1 MPNRSWCRL
10 NGVDKARVKTYNFWM
25 QNRFKFFVKEGSREE
40 DLLLKIN
47 KRKLPR
53 HVAIIMDGNGRWAK
67 KRKLN
72 RIEGHLEGAKSAR
85 IIAECSSRIGIKYL
99 TLFVFSS
106 ENWKRPPREVNKL
119 MDLLY
124 KNLAEKSGIL
134 SENKIKLKTIG
145 DLGKIPPRLRKK
157 LLETEKMSGH
167 YKNLQIN
174 LALSYGARNEIIN
187 AVRKIIIDNVSASD
201 INEKL
206 FENYLNTHDCPDPD
220 LLIRTSGE
228 LRISNFLLYQIAYS
242 ELYFTQTL
250 WPDFKV
256 YDYLKAIKEYQ
267 ERGRRFGAI

>member
-1 MPNRSWCRL
+1 
-10 NGVDKARVKTYNFWM
+10 
-25 QNRFKFFVKEGSREE
+25 
-40 DLLLKIN
+40 
-47 KRKLPR
+47 
-53 HVAIIMDGNGRWAK
+53 
-67 KRKLN
+67 
-72 RIEGHLEGAKSAR
+72 
-85 IIAECSSRIGIKYL
+85 
-99 TLFVFSS
+99 
-106 ENWKRPPREVNKL
+106 
-119 MDLLY
+119 
-124 KNLAEKSGIL
+124 
-134 SENKIKLKTIG
+134 ENKIKLRTIG

-187 AVRKIIIDNVSASD
+187 ALKQIIVDKVSASD
-201 INEKL
+201 INENL

>member
-1 MPNRSWCRL
+1 L

-47 KRKLPR
+47 KKKLPR

-72 RIEGHLEGAKSAR
+72 RIEGHLEGAKSAL

-106 ENWKRPPREVNKL
+106 ENWKRPPWEVNKL

-124 KNLAEKSGIL
+124 KNLTEKSGIL
-134 SENKIKLKTIG
+134 SENKIKLRTIG

-157 LLETEKMSGH
+157 LFETEKMSGH